1 MAAGV
6 SQKLTKSLYSE
17 RGLRKLLQ
25 GLGDAAAGSGY
36 AAIFC
41 NRVTYKKGPLFLS
54 GLRLETGVHVV
65 AGPARTQAQ
74 RSMTAARSTG
84 HCRNLSQ
91 KYSGAWLNDDLCA
104 FGRAS
109 AANELQHGEVKGSMR
124 IVCCVQCCAVFEIEN
139 RQSQQS
145 CWTGAVLLLPLA

>member
-41 NRVTYKKGPLFLS
+41 NRVTQKRALVSFRFEIGDRCACGCGTCENAGAAVDDSGAQHGPLQEFVTKIQWCMAE
-54 GLRLETGVHVV
+54 R
-65 AGPARTQAQ
+65 
-74 RSMTAARSTG
+74 
-84 HCRNLSQ
+84 
-91 KYSGAWLNDDLCA
+91 
-104 FGRAS
+104 
-109 AANELQHGEVKGSMR
+109 
-124 IVCCVQCCAVFEIEN
+124 
-139 RQSQQS
+139 
-145 CWTGAVLLLPLA
+145 